1 MNETYTLNE
10 IKEKLEHEKY
20 LRKENQELY
29 EELQVLRKC
38 SDGTNDLANE
48 YKKRIDKAIET
59 IKDEGLVVA
68 IKIINEKNDETLLS
82 SKDLLI
88 DILKGSEQE

>member
-1 MNETYTLNE
+1 MSVIGNSIEVYKNMAKSATQDSIN
-10 IKEKLEHEKY
+10 
-20 LRKENQELY
+20 
-29 EELQVLRKC
+29 
-38 SDGTNDLANE
+38 

-68 IKIINEKNDETLLS
+68 IKIINEKNDEALLS

-88 DILKGSEQE
+88 DILKGTDDE